1 LHETVVALELNIEVA
16 VREVL
21 RIFGQQPLSLDEIV
35 QHLSAV
41 RWDFGEL
48 HPRVATADALKHL
61 VEKGGAKEENGAY
74 VFSRA

>member
-1 LHETVVALELNIEVA
+1 MVALELNIEVA

-35 QHLSAV
+35 QHLTAV

-48 HPRVATADALKHL
+48 HPRVATGEALKQL
-61 VEKGGAKEENGAY
+61 VGKGGAKKEDGNY